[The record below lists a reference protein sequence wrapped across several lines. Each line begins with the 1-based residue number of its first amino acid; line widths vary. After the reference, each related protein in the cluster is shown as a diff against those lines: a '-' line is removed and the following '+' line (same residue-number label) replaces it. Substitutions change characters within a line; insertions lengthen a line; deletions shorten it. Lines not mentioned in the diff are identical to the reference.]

1 MSDRDKNAAVAT
13 PTAPAPAIGTAG
25 TPPAP
30 GTPGAPGTPPI
41 PPRRSPGHRGAD
53 VKDTVAEM
61 AAKAHEISLEAGSKM
76 AAAMKDV
83 VGAAA
88 GLTGLVLESARDL
101 LQYMVRR
108 GQMTQEEADKLMR
121 EVEASHAKRKP
132 FTPPPHA
139 ATKAAPAKAESSHA
153 PQAPHAS
160 QTSHASNAPH
170 TSHASH
176 GHASPGHASHGH
188 ASHAAPARHVSAPA
202 KHVAKHAPA
211 KKPAAKKTTMKPAAK
226 KHVVKSAAKSK
237 PKASGKAAKK
247 R

>member
-1 MSDRDKNAAVAT
+1 MSDREKTAAVAT
-13 PTAPAPAIGTAG
+13 PTAPAPAVGTLG
-25 TPPAP
+25 TLGAP
-30 GTPGAPGTPPI
+30 GTPGAPPI

-139 ATKAAPAKAESSHA
+139 ATKAAAPKVESSHA
-153 PQAPHAS
+153 PHAAH
-160 QTSHASNAPH
+160 TSHAHTSHSSHAGH

-176 GHASPGHASHGH
+176 AGHTSHSSHAGHT
-188 ASHAAPARHVSAPA
+188 SHAAPARHVRAPV
-202 KHVAKHAPA
+202 KHVAKHPAA
-211 KKPAAKKTTMKPAAK
+211 KKPAAKKPTMKPAAK
-226 KHVVKSAAKSK
+226 KHPVKSATKSK
-237 PKASGKAAKK
+237 PKASGKTAKK

>member
-1 MSDRDKNAAVAT
+1 MPDREKPAVAT
-13 PTAPAPAIGTAG
+13 PTAPAPAVGTA
-25 TPPAP
+25 TVPPVV
-30 GTPGAPGTPPI
+30 

-121 EVEASHAKRKP
+121 EVEASHSKRKP
-132 FTPPPHA
+132 FASQPASAAKTAPKAEATHAPVAPRHHAPAPIKHA
-139 ATKAAPAKAESSHA
+139 AKPA
-153 PQAPHAS
+153 
-160 QTSHASNAPH
+160 
-170 TSHASH
+170 
-176 GHASPGHASHGH
+176 
-188 ASHAAPARHVSAPA
+188 
-202 KHVAKHAPA
+202 AKHAPA
-211 KKPAAKKTTMKPAAK
+211 RKPAAKKPTMKPAAK
-226 KHVVKSAAKSK
+226 KHSVKSSAKSK
-237 PKASGKAAKK
+237 SKASGKTAK
-247 R
+247 RR